1 MRYANYSTTINP
13 NTRDT
18 RPNFVMAGL
27 DISRE
32 KGGRES
38 GAKGHLIT
46 ADLAESVIAAG
57 QFSAS
62 PCGSDYANRYQPVSV
77 HRRLWVR
84 DRCTCYLHGIARQ
97 RKLTAHGVDR
107 PWD

>member
-1 MRYANYSTTINP
+1 
-13 NTRDT
+13 
-18 RPNFVMAGL
+18 MAGL

-32 KGGRES
+32 EGGRES

-77 HRRLWVR
+77 HRRLSGTRQVHVLFTWNR
-84 DRCTCYLHGIARQ
+84 ATTETYGARG
-97 RKLTAHGVDR
+97 RSPVGLMASTEL
-107 PWD
+107 